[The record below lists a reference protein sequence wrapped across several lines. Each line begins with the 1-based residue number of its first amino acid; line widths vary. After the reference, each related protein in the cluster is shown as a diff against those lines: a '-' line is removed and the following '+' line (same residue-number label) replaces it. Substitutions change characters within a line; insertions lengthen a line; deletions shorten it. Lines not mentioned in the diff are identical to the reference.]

1 MLVKMDAANAGG
13 GAMVKSGYIASNS
26 EATKIELPWKPDV
39 IIITGISSSNSRRT
53 CATYLSEFS
62 DSQYQERLG
71 EVGYQY
77 TIPINDAYGIYG
89 NIEDD
94 GFTIGSGIR
103 SDITWFAC
111 KYL

>member
-1 MLVKMDAANAGG
+1 MLVKMDAANASG
-13 GAMVKSGYIASNS
+13 GAMVKSGYIASNN
-26 EATKIELPWKPDV
+26 AVTKIELPWKPDV
-39 IIITGISSSNSRRT
+39 IIITGISSSQSRRS
-53 CATYLSEFS
+53 CAIYLSEFS
-62 DSQYQERLG
+62 NSQYQERLG

-77 TIPINDAYGIYG
+77 TMPTNDIYGIYG

-94 GFTIGSGIR
+94 GFTIGSGIL